1 MDARTTISLGDPT
14 LFRQQCYVNGGWIDA
29 RSGDAIEVHNPAT
42 REVVGTV
49 PALGREET
57 RAAIEAADAAWS
69 GWRSRPAKDRAG
81 LLRRWFELLMAYQD
95 DLAVLMTSEQ
105 GKPLAESRGEIAYAA
120 SFIEW
125 FAEEAK
131 RVYGDVINHP
141 QPGKRIV
148 VLKQPIGV
156 VASITPWNFPAAMI
170 TRKCAPALAAGCPVV
185 IRPASQ
191 TPLTALALA
200 ELADRAGIPPGV
212 VNVITGPSGP
222 MGAELTSNPTVRKLS
237 FTGSTEVGKLLMSQ
251 CAATVKKVSLELGGN
266 APFIVFDDADLD
278 AAVVGAMASKYRNAG
293 QTCVCANRVLVQ
305 DGVYDAVST
314 KMASAVAGLKVGN
327 GLEDGTQQGPLIDMR
342 AVEKVEEHIA
352 DAVGKGAAVAVG
364 GGRHSL
370 GGSFFQPT
378 LLTGVTPAMA
388 VAREETFGPVAP
400 LFRFS
405 TEDEAVRMANDT
417 EFGLAAYF
425 YSRDIGRI
433 WRVSEGLEYGI
444 VGVNEGIIS
453 NEVAPF
459 GGVKESGIGR
469 EGSKYGM
476 DDFVEIKYL
485 CMGGIDDWQS
495 GGMRLESA

>member
-1 MDARTTISLGDPT
+1 MTKDARTTVALGDPA
-14 LFRQQCYVNGGWIDA
+14 LFRQQCYVNGAWIDA
-29 RSGDAIEVHNPAT
+29 RSRDVMEVDNPAT

-49 PALGREET
+49 PAFGREET

-69 GWRSRPAKDRAG
+69 GWRSRPAKERAR
-81 LLRRWFELLMAYQD
+81 LMRRWFELMMAHQD
-95 DLAVLMTSEQ
+95 DLAVLMTTEQ

-131 RVYGDVINHP
+131 RVYGDVIDHP
-141 QPGKRIV
+141 LPGRRIV

-191 TPLTALALA
+191 TPFSALALA

-251 CAATVKKVSLELGGN
+251 CASTVKKVSLELGGN
-266 APFIVFDDADLD
+266 APFIVFDDAVLEE
-278 AAVVGAMASKYRNAG
+278 AVAGAMASKYRNAG

-305 DGVYDAVST
+305 DGVHDAFAA
-314 KMASAVAGLKVGN
+314 KMAEAVAGLTVGA
-327 GLEDGTQQGPLIDMR
+327 GLEDGVQQGPLIDMR

-364 GGRHSL
+364 GGRHAL

-388 VAREETFGPVAP
+388 VAREETFGPLAP

-405 TEDEAVRMANDT
+405 TEDEAIRMANDT

-433 WRVSEGLEYGI
+433 WRVAEGLEYGI
-444 VGVNEGIIS
+444 VGINEGIIS

-485 CMGGIDDWQS
+485 CLGGID
-495 GGMRLESA
+495 A

>member
-1 MDARTTISLGDPT
+1 
-14 LFRQQCYVNGGWIDA
+14 
-29 RSGDAIEVHNPAT
+29 
-42 REVVGTV
+42 
-49 PALGREET
+49 
-57 RAAIEAADAAWS
+57 
-69 GWRSRPAKDRAG
+69 
-81 LLRRWFELLMAYQD
+81 MAHQE

-125 FAEEAK
+125 FAEESK

-156 VASITPWNFPAAMI
+156 VATITPWNFPAAMI

-191 TPLTALALA
+191 TPFSALALA

-237 FTGSTEVGKLLMSQ
+237 FTGSTQIGKLLMAQ
-251 CAATVKKVSLELGGN
+251 CASTVKKVSLELGGN

-293 QTCVCANRVLVQ
+293 QTCVCANRLLVQ
-305 DGVYDAVST
+305 DGVYDAFAA
-314 KMASAVAGLKVGN
+314 KMAAAVAGLRVGN
-327 GLEDGTQQGPLIDMR
+327 GLEEGTQQGPLIDMR

-352 DAVGKGAAVAVG
+352 DAVGKGAEVTVG
-364 GGRHSL
+364 GARHAL
-370 GGSFFQPT
+370 GGSFFEPT
-378 LLTGVTPAMA
+378 LLTGVTTAMA

-405 TEDEAVRMANDT
+405 TEDEAIRMANDT

-425 YSRDIGRI
+425 YSRDIGRV

-485 CMGGIDDWQS
+485 CMGGIDD
-495 GGMRLESA
+495 